1 MRLGETV
8 IVRHGAPMQILKD
21 QGTNFDGS
29 LILELCKLLGIDKVS
44 TSSYQPGKSGLIKW
58 FHRDINQM
66 LGKVIRAIRDTW
78 KTFFHM
84 F

>member
-1 MRLGETV
+1 
-8 IVRHGAPMQILKD
+8 MQILKD

-29 LILELCKLLGIDKVS
+29 LIRELCKLLGIDKVS